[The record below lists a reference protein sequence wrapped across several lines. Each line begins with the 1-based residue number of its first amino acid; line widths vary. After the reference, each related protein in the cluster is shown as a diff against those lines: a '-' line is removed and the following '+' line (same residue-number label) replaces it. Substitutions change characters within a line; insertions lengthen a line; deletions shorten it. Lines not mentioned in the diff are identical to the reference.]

1 MGSSKRDTT
10 GIKTNLIDGR
20 RSHTSAD
27 SGNSAMM
34 LRRKIRMGAKDIR
47 RAFRDMDRTGNGVL
61 QYEDLRYAL
70 HRFDIDLNDAQFAEL
85 VRQMD
90 NNNDGSVSYAEFLD
104 FFHREEKGL
113 GLKTIKGIT
122 VDEAVDTIR
131 AKINEK
137 MDSRPGG
144 LNRAFQY
151 FDADGSGGIDLEEF
165 KKALLQ
171 RCGLIFED
179 SMLRQVMDRFD
190 DDGSGE
196 IVK

>member
-10 GIKTNLIDGR
+10 GIKTGVVKGSDNY
-20 RSHTSAD
+20 SSAD
-27 SGNSAMM
+27 AGNSAMM

-151 FDADGSGGIDLEEF
+151 FDADGSGGIDLAEF
-165 KKALLQ
+165 KKALLV
-171 RCGLIFED
+171 RA
-179 SMLRQVMDRFD
+179 
-190 DDGSGE
+190 
-196 IVK
+196 